1 MWHKACMSSQCKT
14 HSQVVNCNKNLAMTA
29 QHDHL
34 DRASAFTLLKILF
47 MQSLKV
53 GVHVCASTVGTACL
67 FNISFFYHHNCSLA
81 FAFSN
86 PHTQKQTSNLCMRSL
101 ICGVYSHTVSCQ
113 SIFVMQVV
121 IISESEIVHLGG
133 AMRAGHHFH
142 SVNCIHSIVDVC
154 KTNKSNLPP
163 CRMDL
168 ICIFP

>member
-101 ICGVYSHTVSCQ
+101 ICGVYSHC
-113 SIFVMQVV
+113 ILPEH
-121 IISESEIVHLGG
+121 IRHAGG
-133 AMRAGHHFH
+133 HYFWKRNCASRRSDACGTSLSLCKLYSLH
-142 SVNCIHSIVDVC
+142 SRC
-154 KTNKSNLPP
+154 L
-163 CRMDL
+163 
-168 ICIFP
+168 

>member
-67 FNISFFYHHNCSLA
+67 FKISFFYHHNCSLA

-86 PHTQKQTSNLCMRSL
+86 PHSEADIQLVHAVSYLWCLLSLYPARAYSSCRWSLFLKAKLC
-101 ICGVYSHTVSCQ
+101 
-113 SIFVMQVV
+113 
-121 IISESEIVHLGG
+121 ISEERCVRDITFTL
-133 AMRAGHHFH
+133 
-142 SVNCIHSIVDVC
+142 
-154 KTNKSNLPP
+154 
-163 CRMDL
+163 
-168 ICIFP
+168 